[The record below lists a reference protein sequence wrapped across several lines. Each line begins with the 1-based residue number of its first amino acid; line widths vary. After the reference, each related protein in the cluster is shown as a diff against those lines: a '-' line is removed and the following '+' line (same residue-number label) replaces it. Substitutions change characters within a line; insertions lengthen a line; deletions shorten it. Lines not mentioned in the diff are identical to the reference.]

1 VLFEDFKDKNPERDP
16 PLMAEE
22 VDRWSE
28 AGRELGEL
36 LKAEESLDVRDMV
49 LRVWAR
55 VVNNDI
61 PDEDGW

>member
-1 VLFEDFKDKNPERDP
+1 
-16 PLMAEE
+16 MAEE